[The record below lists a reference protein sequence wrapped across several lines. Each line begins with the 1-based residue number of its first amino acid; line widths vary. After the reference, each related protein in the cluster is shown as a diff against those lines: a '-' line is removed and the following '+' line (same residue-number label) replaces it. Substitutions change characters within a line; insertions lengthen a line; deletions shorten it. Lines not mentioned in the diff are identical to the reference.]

1 MTDHRYSTFELDL
14 YWAAP
19 AERDLELDEH
29 LAACDRCRSYVEQLG
44 VLDRQP
50 LASRPRPKRAWV
62 RVAAALAFACALVI
76 VVLAWPR
83 DRTVAHT
90 VAVKGEAGVQ
100 VLVHRAAETSVWDP
114 ALPVRAHD
122 ALALRVTCDGMSQ
135 VAVLV
140 PDRTGW
146 RSAFAGACEEG
157 VLPFTLVVD
166 DQPGSEQT
174 AVVLSQAPLDA
185 LALQRAVEHET
196 RTDAIWTTRFTFAKE
211 TP

>member
-1 MTDHRYSTFELDL
+1 
-14 YWAAP
+14 
-19 AERDLELDEH
+19 
-29 LAACDRCRSYVEQLG
+29 
-44 VLDRQP
+44 
-50 LASRPRPKRAWV
+50 
-62 RVAAALAFACALVI
+62 
-76 VVLAWPR
+76 
-83 DRTVAHT
+83 
-90 VAVKGEAGVQ
+90 
-100 VLVHRAAETSVWDP
+100 VWDP

-140 PDRTGW
+140 RDRTGW